1 MNDSKSNIT
10 SWTEL
15 RRRMPVTER
24 WTYFD
29 HAAVAPISGPA
40 RDAIAA
46 WMREAAEEG
55 GTVWSRWSREL
66 ENTRA
71 AAANILGADAS
82 EIALV
87 PNTTAGITLVAEGF
101 PWQSGD
107 NVVLPAGEFP
117 SNQYPWMNLAGRG
130 VEARRVPMEGVSLDL
145 DRLLDAC
152 DARTRI
158 VSLSWVGYATGWRVD
173 VDEVVRAAHE
183 RGILVLLDAIQGLG
197 VFPIDVR
204 TTPVDFLAADGHKWM
219 LGPEGAGIFYC
230 RREHLARLRPLG
242 VGWNS
247 VAFGNDFGRIEWSL
261 RDAASR
267 YEGGTQNMAGM
278 LGLGASL
285 RMLAEF
291 GLGPQ
296 SSRIAERVL
305 EITDLACRRL
315 EAIGGRI
322 VSSRAGN
329 RRSGIVAFEMP
340 GRDPHAERRRL
351 LREHVALNCRGGWL
365 RISPHAYN
373 DEQDVERLVAA
384 LAGRSGGVGE

>member
-1 MNDSKSNIT
+1 MTVSPS
-10 SWTEL
+10 SAPAWAEM
-15 RRRMPVTER
+15 RRRMPVTGR
-24 WTYFD
+24 WAYFD
-29 HAAVAPISGPA
+29 HAAVAPITGPA
-40 RDAIAA
+40 VEAIAA
-46 WMREAAEEG
+46 WLREAAEDG
-55 GTVWSRWSREL
+55 CPVWSRWSREL
-66 ENTRA
+66 EQSRA
-71 AAANILGADAS
+71 AAANIIGADEC

-101 PWQSGD
+101 PWQPGD

-117 SNQYPWMNLAGRG
+117 SNQYPWMNLAERG
-130 VEARRVPMEGVSLDL
+130 VEARRVPMEGMALDL

-173 VDEVVRAAHE
+173 VDEVVYAAHE
-183 RGILVLLDAIQGLG
+183 RGILVFLDAIQGLG

-204 TTPVDFLAADGHKWM
+204 TTQIDFLAADGHKWM

-230 RREHLARLRPLG
+230 RREHLQQLRPLG

-247 VAFGNDFGRIEWSL
+247 VAHGNDFNRIELNL

-285 RMLAEF
+285 RMLHQF
-291 GLGPQ
+291 GLGP
-296 SSRIAERVL
+296 SGSAIAERVL
-305 EITDLACRRL
+305 EISDLACRRI
-315 EAIGGRI
+315 EEIGGRI
-322 VSSRAGN
+322 VSCRDGG

-340 GRDPHAERRRL
+340 GRDPHDERRRL
-351 LREHVALNCRGGWL
+351 MQRNVAVN
-365 RISPHAYN
+365 
-373 DEQDVERLVAA
+373 
-384 LAGRSGGVGE
+384 